1 MPKFLAL
8 LSGLATKNHEALAA
22 CGIGALSRLLLGA
35 GHAFDEDAWRI
46 AIDALAD
53 AMTRT
58 LPDVRSVRSFLFPSH
73 GQLE

>member
-1 MPKFLAL
+1 
-8 LSGLATKNHEALAA
+8 LAA

-58 LPDVRSVRSFLFPSH
+58 LPDVRSVR
-73 GQLE
+73 